1 MPRLNRQNIDRK
13 TNKPE
18 FDLVESLNGDRVL
31 NRATQTRRDD
41 DVIKTPHRT
50 LFDVDYA
57 IKWFIENE
65 IQPQIKSNQFGFCT
79 VQYSGFLRQIHISST
94 VN

>member
-18 FDLVESLNGDRVL
+18 FDRVESLNGDRVL

-41 DVIKTPHRT
+41 DVT
-50 LFDVDYA
+50 LKHLTEHYM
-57 IKWFIENE
+57 ILIM
-65 IQPQIKSNQFGFCT
+65 Q
-79 VQYSGFLRQIHISST
+79 
-94 VN
+94 